1 MPTSSTIARGLL
13 SDLAAHEIL
22 TRDDLLSTGMS
33 SHSITAA
40 VRRGTLIRIRRGLY
54 AIAGTPSAII
64 DAVRIG
70 GRLTCVTLLHAIGVF
85 VQTSPALHV
94 HVRPQLSRS
103 RRRRPREATVHWGRC
118 TREGLAHIVS
128 LHDAVRQSV
137 RCQGPREAIATLDS
151 ILQHRLLTVVQLER
165 VFAELPT
172 RFQVLLT
179 LVDGSAESGPE
190 TYMRLILRSLGV
202 PFETQVLIAGVGR
215 VDFVVDGWLI
225 IECDSRS
232 HHEGWGKQV
241 DDRRRDIAA
250 ARRGYVTIRPL
261 ASALFSDRAGVRADV
276 AAILDALGPR
286 VGRRRAPQLRRTG
299 PAGPDS
305 RRIAA
310 DLL

>member
-1 MPTSSTIARGLL
+1 MTPQ
-13 SDLAAHEIL
+13 
-22 TRDDLLSTGMS
+22 
-33 SHSITAA
+33 SITAA
-40 VRRGTLIRIRRGLY
+40 VRQDSLIRIRRGLY
-54 AIAGTPSAII
+54 TLAGAPAAII

-70 GRLTCVTLLHAIGVF
+70 GRLTCVSLLYAIGVF
-85 VQTSPALHV
+85 VQAPPALHV
-94 HVRPQLSRS
+94 HVHPQLSRS
-103 RRRRPREATVHWGRC
+103 RRRRPKEATLHWGRVA
-118 TREGLAHIVS
+118 REGLAHIVT

-137 RCQGPREAIATLDS
+137 RCQGAREAIATLDS
-151 ILQHRLLTVVQLER
+151 ILHHGLLTVSELER
-165 VFAELPT
+165 VFVELPT

-232 HHEGWGKQV
+232 HHEGWDKQV
-241 DDRRRDIAA
+241 EDRRRDIAA

-276 AAILDALGPR
+276 AAVLDALAPR
-286 VGRRRAPQLRRTG
+286 VGRLRAPQLRRTG
-299 PAGPDS
+299 SLGPDS
-305 RRIAA
+305 RRIATE
-310 DLL
+310 LL